1 MATLNSSP
9 KSFRHSFA
17 GTLVPYPKKFV
28 TGGAIIW
35 YFISVER
42 RCSPRLNMEQMMER
56 AAMPF
61 TEVSLESVLLD
72 ADLFVKY
79 SSPEKAFAL
88 LKSSLERSP
97 RSIPLREKMRDI
109 SIKQKNLDE
118 AARQCLALVSLYI
131 GREDFDLAYDR
142 LQEAKLLDPRISVAP
157 GLEAI
162 RRARRPEF
170 AVNRD
175 RTPQKVR
182 TDVTFAGN
190 LGYVSIFDSVQ
201 VIENAKMTGLLIV
214 KSDLHLASVAFNE
227 GKIVDAECNG
237 HNGVAAFRE
246 IIELTGG
253 TFEFSIADH
262 EFPVVIAISNNTNFL
277 LDVLTELDHERAE
290 KNGLRDMGGELM

>member
-1 MATLNSSP
+1 
-9 KSFRHSFA
+9 
-17 GTLVPYPKKFV
+17 
-28 TGGAIIW
+28 
-35 YFISVER
+35 
-42 RCSPRLNMEQMMER
+42 MEQVMER

-88 LKSSLERSP
+88 LRESLDRSP

-109 SIKQKNLDE
+109 CVKQKNLDE

-162 RRARRPEF
+162 RRARRPDF
-170 AVNRD
+170 AASRD
-175 RTPQKVR
+175 KTPQKVR

-190 LGYVSIFDSVQ
+190 LGYVSIFDAVQ

-237 HNGVAAFRE
+237 HNGVSAFRQ
-246 IIELTGG
+246 IVELGGG
-253 TFEFSIADH
+253 TFEFSTSGQ
-262 EFPVVIAISNNTNFL
+262 EFPVIIVISSNTNFL
-277 LDVLTELDHERAE
+277 LDVLTELDNEKAE
-290 KNGLRDMGGELM
+290 KDGLRDMGGEIM

>member
-1 MATLNSSP
+1 
-9 KSFRHSFA
+9 
-17 GTLVPYPKKFV
+17 
-28 TGGAIIW
+28 
-35 YFISVER
+35 
-42 RCSPRLNMEQMMER
+42 MEQVIER
-56 AAMPF
+56 PAVPF

-88 LKSSLERSP
+88 LRESLDRSP

-109 SIKQKNLDE
+109 CVKQKNLDE

-162 RRARRPEF
+162 RRARRPDF
-170 AVNRD
+170 AASRD
-175 RTPQKVR
+175 KNRTPQKVR

-190 LGYVSIFDSVQ
+190 LGYVSIFDAVQ

-246 IIELTGG
+246 IVELSGG
-253 TFEFSIADH
+253 TFEFSTSEH

-290 KNGLRDMGGELM
+290 KEGLRDVGGEIM

>member
-1 MATLNSSP
+1 
-9 KSFRHSFA
+9 
-17 GTLVPYPKKFV
+17 
-28 TGGAIIW
+28 
-35 YFISVER
+35 
-42 RCSPRLNMEQMMER
+42 MEQVTAR
-56 AAMPF
+56 PAVPF

-88 LKSSLERSP
+88 LRESLERSP

-109 SIKQKNLDE
+109 CVKQKNLDE

-131 GREDFDLAYDR
+131 GREDFDIAYDR

-170 AVNRD
+170 AASRD
-175 RTPQKVR
+175 KTPHKVR

-190 LGYVSIFDSVQ
+190 LGYVGIFDAVQ
-201 VIENAKMTGLLIV
+201 VIENAKMTGLLVV

-246 IIELTGG
+246 IVELNGG
-253 TFEFSIADH
+253 TFEFSTSDH
-262 EFPVVIAISNNTNFL
+262 EFPVVIIIPNNTNFL

-290 KNGLRDMGGELM
+290 KDGLRDLSGEIM